1 VTNARAQL
9 VASAARELAAPIS
22 ADAAEIARAIQQRHG
37 AAVAAVAF
45 YGSCLRRATSE
56 GVLDFYA
63 VVDDYRAAYRSR
75 TLAVANALLPP
86 NVFYLEMDGA
96 RARLRAK
103 YAVVSRG
110 DFARACRGES
120 RRASIWARFAQPVAV
135 AYARDAA
142 ARDELA
148 ERCADAICT
157 AVRTALALRGSE
169 WQPVDAAELWRAL
182 FRASY
187 AAELRTERTGAGD
200 AIYAEQ
206 AARFDARLAEAI
218 AALEQS
224 GALERAPGP
233 PERVRLRESNAGA
246 RVRSPFRVLA
256 MLTLA
261 KSAFT
266 FGDWVP
272 YALWKLERHSGLH
285 LEASE
290 RQRRHPFL
298 FGWPLL
304 LRAWRSGALH

>member
-1 VTNARAQL
+1 VENARDQL
-9 VASAARELAAPIS
+9 VASAAREIAAPIS
-22 ADAAEIARAIQQRHG
+22 SDAAEIARAIQARHG
-37 AAVAAVAF
+37 AGVAAVAF
-45 YGSCLRRATSE
+45 YGSCLRRGTSE
-56 GVLDFYA
+56 GVHDFYA
-63 VVDDYRAAYRSR
+63 IVDDYRAAYRSR
-75 TLAVANALLPP
+75 TLAAANALLPP
-86 NVFYLEMDGA
+86 NVFYLELEGA

-103 YAVVSRG
+103 YAVVSRS

-120 RRASIWARFAQPVAV
+120 RRASIWARFTQPIAA
-135 AYARDAA
+135 AYARDAS
-142 ARDELA
+142 ARVELA

-157 AVRTALALRGSE
+157 AVRTGLAARGAA
-169 WQPVDAAELWRAL
+169 WQPVDAAALWCGI

-187 AAELRTERTGAGD
+187 AAELRPERSDAAD
-200 AIYAEQ
+200 AIYAERP
-206 AARFDARLAEAI
+206 ARYDARLAEAI
-218 AALEQS
+218 SVLEQS
-224 GALERAPGP
+224 GALERAPDP
-233 PERVRLRESNAGA
+233 PARVRLREPIASA

-256 MLTLA
+256 ALTLA

-272 YALWKLERHSGLH
+272 YALWKLERHSGLR